1 MPLPSFLSML
11 LFPISV
17 PGFRSPLLHL
27 DISQQ
32 SPGWFPWLEIF
43 LLSPTLS
50 LQPPN
55 SSK

>member
-1 MPLPSFLSML
+1 MSLPSFLSML

-17 PGFRSPLLHL
+17 AWFRSPLLYL
-27 DISQQ
+27 DNSQQ

-43 LLSPTLS
+43 LLPPTLS
-50 LQPPN
+50 LQLPN